1 MLESIMRYIPVAAA
15 AALTLLTVSTALHGQ
30 RADDQI
36 DPRSM
41 ALLTQGKAEKAAGKL
56 DVATGTV
63 ETALAVDPRN
73 RAAFV
78 VLGDIAEAQGLPG
91 RAIGLYRKAL
101 VLEPNDTSALAGEGE
116 ALVSKGATTLA
127 KANLDRIR
135 ALCKASACPEASE
148 LAAAIT
154 KGPPVMTAS
163 AQADATPAK
172 D

>member
-1 MLESIMRYIPVAAA
+1 MRYTSVAAA

-41 ALLTQGKAEKAAGKL
+41 ALLQQGKAEKAAGKL
-56 DVATGTV
+56 DVATGTI

-73 RAAFV
+73 RAAFN

-101 VLEPNDTSALAGEGE
+101 LLEPNDTVALAGEGE

-135 ALCKASACPEASE
+135 ALCKAQACPEATE
-148 LAAAIT
+148 LSAAIA
-154 KGPPVMTAS
+154 KGPPVMTA
-163 AQADATPAK
+163 ATQTDDKAAK
-172 D
+172 E